1 MIGLS
6 SLFDIARSALTASQ
20 QALTVTGHNV
30 ANVNTP
36 GYSRQEAVLA
46 EQPPLNGQPGM
57 VGTGVRA
64 TSIRRYTDFFVNK
77 QLTTIEQN
85 LGRLSVSKDELFRL
99 QNLFADSNNQGIAAR
114 LDEFFR
120 GLQDVSTTPGGLA
133 ARSVLL
139 ANAKQLAS
147 SLNQAS
153 ADLVSARQS
162 LNFQVKQTV
171 EEINSLSKQ
180 LATLNGQIVAAEVTG
195 QSANDLRDQRE
206 GIVNELAKRIDI
218 TTIETK
224 TGALTVF
231 AARGQVLVE
240 SATVRQLGAIEDPD
254 NEGLF
259 AVGYSTGGSRPL
271 SIDGLISNGRL
282 RSLLDVRDTHV
293 KELEVSFDRLAATL
307 ANAVNTIH
315 RQGYGLD
322 GSTGRDL
329 FSPGTITT
337 GALAANQGAVA
348 FSNSAVT
355 ANSLL
360 TFHDYE
366 IRFSSPTAY
375 SIVDTTTGAS
385 IRGNYTGTA
394 IVAPS
399 ADTPVAIVT
408 GVNDTLAVTVDGVAS
423 GTITLAG
430 AASPG
435 LVYTSGAALAQ
446 EVQTKINADATLQS
460 AGKSVVVTY
469 DVTSN
474 RLVITSNNST
484 STSAVNVTGG
494 TARTS
499 LGMVSGT
506 STASSGTYASPA
518 TLTFDGIAV
527 SLTGAAAA
535 GDVYKVNAYD
545 DAAKNVAV
553 ALTDPATVAASSTKA
568 GPPGNNANMLALVAL
583 QHRQFASLEEGT
595 LKDAYRTAAANL
607 GVVAQTAER
616 ETDAQETLKDQIE
629 TLRAQVSGVSIDEE
643 LVNLIK
649 FQRGFEA
656 ASRLVRM
663 TDEMFETLLSL
674 KPY

>member
-1 MIGLS
+1 MVGLS

-20 QALTVTGHNV
+20 RALTVTGHNV

-46 EQPPLNGQPGM
+46 EQPPLHGQPGM
-57 VGTGVRA
+57 VGMGVRA
-64 TSIRRYTDFFVNK
+64 TAIRRYTDFFVNK
-77 QLTTIEQN
+77 QLTAIEQN

-99 QNLFADSNNQGIAAR
+99 QNLFSDSNNQGIAAR
-114 LDEFFR
+114 LNELFR

-153 ADLVSARQS
+153 ADLISARQS
-162 LNFQVKQTV
+162 LNFQVQQTV

-195 QSANDLRDQRE
+195 QSANDLRDQRD
-206 GIVNELAKRIDI
+206 GVVNELAKRIDI
-218 TTIETK
+218 TTIEAK
-224 TGALTVF
+224 SGALTVF
-231 AARGQVLVE
+231 AARGQVLVDG
-240 SATVRQLGAIEDPD
+240 ATIRQLGAIEDPD

-259 AVGYSTGGSRPL
+259 AVGYSTGGARPL

-282 RSLLDVRDTHV
+282 RSLLDVRDITV
-293 KELEVSFDRLAATL
+293 KELEVSFDRLTATL
-307 ANAVNTIH
+307 TNAVNTIH
-315 RQGYGLD
+315 RQGYDLD
-322 GSTGRDL
+322 GSTGRE
-329 FSPGTITT
+329 FFGPGAITT
-337 GALAANQGAVA
+337 SARAANQGAVA
-348 FSNSAVT
+348 VNDSAVT

-366 IRFSSPTAY
+366 IRFSSPTVY

-385 IRGNYTGTA
+385 IRGNYTGTS

-399 ADTPVAIVT
+399 ADTPVTIVT

-435 LVYTSGAALAQ
+435 LAYSSGAALAQ
-446 EVQTKINADATLQS
+446 EVQAKINADGALQS

-469 DVTSN
+469 DVTTN
-474 RLVITSNNST
+474 RLVISSNNAT
-484 STSAVNVTGG
+484 SASAVNVTGG

-499 LGMVSGT
+499 LGMLSGT
-506 STASSGTYASPA
+506 GTASSGTYTSPM
-518 TLTFDGIAV
+518 TVIFDGMSV
-527 SLTGAAAA
+527 SLTGTAAA
-535 GDVYKVNAYD
+535 GDVLEVNSYD
-545 DAAKNVAV
+545 DAAKHVAV
-553 ALTDPATVAASSTKA
+553 ALTDPSTVAASSTKA
-568 GPPGNNANMLALVAL
+568 GPPGNNTNMLALVAL
-583 QHRQFASLEEGT
+583 QHRQFASLDGGT

-607 GVVAQTAER
+607 GVAAQTADR

-663 TDEMFETLLSL
+663 TDEMFQTLLSL